1 MKKLLVYLVFGIFL
15 TSSFD
20 IFFNLNL
27 GGFNI
32 RTCYLASFAYILLVI
47 NQKDDAHKFSFIGAL
62 PFLIWVLF
70 ITLFV
75 YNSPF
80 LSRNVGYLA
89 WLAFNLLVC
98 YVIYSISGK
107 ISMNRFLRLYLI
119 SFFVLSLAGIV
130 QFLLSNVGIHVLV
143 TSWWRINM
151 FPRVNAFSYEPSYY
165 ATYLLIGFVMIY
177 HLTFKQVFLFN
188 RRFQML
194 MLVSIGCAI
203 LLSTSR
209 MGILFVLVI
218 FLYDFVKMLIRSA
231 VTLRISKVNF
241 GLSAAFLICFFS
253 LVGVILNDPKL
264 RARYLS
270 GTGVESTAS
279 HSKDLR
285 IRQITDV
292 YDVFLLSPFE
302 GYSLGGIAP
311 AIAEMR
317 GDPANN
323 QQKVKEHEGL
333 NIFLE
338 VLAASGV
345 VGFVFFLWWLFQLF
359 RCNISMSKNLRQY
372 GFENEAVVSDAL
384 RKALI
389 AELLILILSQNILR
403 PYLWILIGMT
413 NALYFR
419 FKPLVFNPWKDEKLS
434 IELQVSS
441 E

>member
-1 MKKLLVYLVFGIFL
+1 MKKLLVYLTFGIFL

-32 RTCYLASFAYILLVI
+32 RSCYLASFAYILFAI
-47 NQKDDAHKFSFIGAL
+47 NQKEDARRFDFIGAF
-62 PFLIWVLF
+62 PFLIWFLF
-70 ITLFV
+70 VSGFV

-80 LSRNVGYLA
+80 LARNIGYLA
-89 WLAFNLLVC
+89 WLVFNLLVC
-98 YVIYSISGK
+98 YVLYSISGK
-107 ISMNRFLRLYLI
+107 ISSNRFLRLYLI
-119 SFFVLSLAGIV
+119 SFFILSLAGIA
-130 QFLLSNVGIHVLV
+130 QFLLSNLGIHVLV
-143 TSWWRINM
+143 TSWWRLNK

-177 HLTFKQVFLFN
+177 HLTFKQVYLF
-188 RRFQML
+188 RKRFQMI
-194 MLVSIGCAI
+194 MLVSIGSAI

-209 MGILFVLVI
+209 MGILFVLMI
-218 FLYDFVKMLIRSA
+218 FLFDFVKMIFRSA
-231 VTLRISKVNF
+231 VTLRISKINF
-241 GLSAAFLICFFS
+241 GLSAAFLIGFFTI
-253 LVGVILNDPKL
+253 VGVILNDPKL

-292 YDVFLLSPFE
+292 YDVFILSPFE

-311 AIAEMR
+311 AIAALR

-345 VGFVFFLWWLFQLF
+345 IGFLFFLWWLFQLF
-359 RCNISMSKNLRQY
+359 NCNGTLAGKLRTN
-372 GFENEAVVSDAL
+372 GFENEAIVTDAL

-419 FKPLVFNPWKDEKLS
+419 FKPLAFGRREAED
-434 IELQVSS
+434 LQEIRVTS